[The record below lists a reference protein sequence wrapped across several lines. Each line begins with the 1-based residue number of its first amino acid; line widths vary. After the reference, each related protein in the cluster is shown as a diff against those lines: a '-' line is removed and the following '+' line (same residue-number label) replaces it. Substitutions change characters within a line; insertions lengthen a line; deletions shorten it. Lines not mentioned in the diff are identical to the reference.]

1 MIPTC
6 KKIYLCDFNLRPLMV
21 LNGVDTNSVEYSCH
35 VKDYDELTFDV
46 DEYII
51 INGKKVK
58 SLGYDL
64 LLPYMTIYLEDLGM
78 LQIQNPKTSNDGNSE
93 KKSITAYSLEKEFE
107 DKNWLNFKCNTGD
120 KDSLEQVAENNLNEL
135 GYAKEF
141 VTFYNKNKHDLSFIH
156 LLLEKLPGW
165 SVDDDDIDPVL
176 WTRKLPAI
184 TQDNTNLYAL
194 CCSYIAPRMEILFL
208 FDTIHRKIKA
218 IAKENLND
226 KKYESTVFISYRN
239 LAQSIDIDVDEDSIF
254 TRFNVRGDDDL
265 NVINCNYGDYY
276 VMNLDYFLCSPY
288 ISDELLIKVNKWIK
302 YRDDNR
308 DKYIE
313 IAKNVADASQKV
325 NDIIYR
331 NPADDLDI
339 KQWDD
344 MNEDGLNESLKY
356 YNSLLTSLQV
366 SVDPNW
372 DASNNDFST
381 YKPWTKADGSVD
393 HDKYLEKLKAQENGY
408 GGYYTYYDI
417 LHYII
422 PNIEI
427 AIRNLKKV
435 DEKKEDYVKDW
446 ETNWDLYGT
455 SELDALNK
463 KYTEELEKVQDYAKP
478 WSELTDEEKRANSGN
493 EDSYNI
499 YHNKYVEIY
508 GYISAN
514 GTLTAAI
521 AKRNQEKEEA
531 QKILDGYNSQMS
543 SMKISA
549 SINNADYGFTNEDKT
564 VIYSLFHDQDYQN
577 NNIVST
583 SVDTSV
589 TEIDREKELY
599 DDAVEKLSEV
609 AQPQFKF
616 TVSLDNLYR
625 IEAFKHWQGELELLK
640 FIRLGIRDDYS
651 VKLRVTGI
659 TWNPCDVTEDLTLE
673 FSNMITSR
681 SGRTDLTELL
691 DTENNRGSKNSI
703 SFGTGDSDSEKEYLS
718 SMLQQLVKM
727 GAFKTAVGNIAGSTT
742 ANLDEARINTL
753 VSNFINASKIKVDN
767 IEGDKGSFNE
777 FFTKYL
783 DSEVIS
789 TNLINGQNGDF
800 IDFVN
805 SHLNMKHITTELL
818 QGETGNTFID
828 FVHNEMKTGTITADQ
843 IRSEDGKTFVDL
855 VNGQIQAAKITTDQI
870 SGGDG
875 TTFIDFLK
883 NQISTSDITANQ
895 IKGWGDSQTLIDFV
909 NNKITTSD
917 ISANKITGLN
927 DSKTFIDF
935 VNNQINTSVI
945 NSDLVNVKNILAGNA
960 GVGNLQAI
968 HLTSANAVIDEAV
981 IKQII
986 AAKISVA
993 DLMIHE
999 ATAELITLISQDGK
1013 PSIAFKNSTQQFY
1026 DNNGNVRVQI
1036 GQDAT
1041 GAFTFSLFD
1050 ETGTGV
1056 LIDSETGVHAG
1067 AIADGLIVNDMIQS
1081 GTVSKDKLSFP
1092 IVETDENGKI
1102 SITNIL
1108 DGKGNEFGVSYTEY
1122 QESVA
1127 TELSSINSNLS
1138 GVSST
1143 VSKIDKSITDKIWK
1157 SDITT
1162 KINDYDQTTVKDIRD
1177 RTTSVEKNITGINST
1192 VKDMQTTLESKAD
1205 GTTVQSLTIRV
1216 SKAEQDMS
1224 GFKQT
1229 VESTYS
1235 TKSETESVNNYAK
1248 TSFEQLSD
1256 KFSWLVDGTSSSTS
1270 LTLTDNLV
1278 SAITNQFVIK
1288 SPNGT
1293 STIIEGGKI
1302 KTGAITTD
1310 MLSSSV
1316 IKSKNYK
1323 EGTYV
1328 DGAGYSILGTF
1339 LDLDNGMIHTPG
1351 FYTDTI
1357 GNAYF
1362 NGTINALDGW
1372 FGTEQHN
1379 WYIGTTIITDI
1390 MNNDGALTG
1399 DEYSYLKATENAAIV
1414 VNEWHLQSQNDNMSL
1429 QSGLTTLNNG
1439 KFVLNPQ
1446 DNKYYDF
1453 GIVKPDMSKD
1463 AKSYNKKFLY
1473 IRRADTPTTHPQD
1486 WEYLFHVD
1494 YDGSIWYKNQNVAG
1508 GNVFLSTTGGTIK
1521 GDLTVTGTLNATA
1534 NQAKKVVN
1542 ALSINGKAYDG
1553 SAAINVGN
1561 IGIAYGGT
1569 GASTD
1574 VQARINLSAMGV
1586 KSDGAY
1592 YGLMSPSGNDSD
1604 WIRST
1609 STGFIPYISGMA
1621 GNGHSNLGTEQ
1632 WYFSEAYIDFIH
1644 GSLKG
1649 IADRAI
1655 CDDEGNK
1662 ISSTYLK
1669 ATSTEFDSITV
1680 GNMIVNGTARFVN
1693 GLMGTLTGNV
1703 IGNVQGNSSTS
1714 TLSQLTTGLKL
1725 VSHNEIKLDKGD
1737 FKGGEVHIGY
1747 TWIDGTTTPLITE
1760 YRFHNNDG
1768 KGTLS
1773 QVTASQFNGNL
1784 NGEATK
1790 AWNLCGDQTVLSIG
1804 AESNA
1809 IRTLNM
1815 ANGALAG
1822 GTLLN
1827 GHNLLSIITGID
1839 FQWYD
1844 TNWRIGNLRSS
1855 STQSDGFG
1863 FAFKDEN
1870 ESSYTLKSYIDTD
1883 GQYCGNATSATKL
1896 QTARK
1901 IGNASFDGTS
1911 DISLSSIGA
1920 ASSGHTHNYAS
1931 TLSLNGTNFTVASN
1945 KITVSREQ
1953 LLTAIGEA
1961 TKTANGYMS
1970 AADKAKLDNINVSD
1984 IGTVGANSIKGSG
1997 YINVSILKGVAT
2009 LSHGISGVTAGTY
2022 GADATNNLTIPKITV
2037 DSTGHITSASSYSVT
2052 AANIVSKLGTTAVNR
2067 ATADS
2072 DGNTINSTYL
2082 KLSGGTMEG
2091 TSFISWAD
2099 SGNWNNNNKN
2109 VTFPVNRGGLQWYG
2123 QSDYVKLFAQET
2135 GYDNLELVLQ
2145 FGDDNSNGLS
2155 IRNYLGNETAR
2166 ITASGGFTGT
2176 FYGNASSA
2184 TKLEAA
2190 RTIFGHSFDGTG
2202 DVVGQA
2208 TVYGSY
2214 CSNAG
2219 ARYCYTGLQIR
2230 ENDCVQNKQSDIAYA
2245 PSIGFHWANRIA
2257 ATLLFHSDGNFYF
2270 RKQNF
2275 TDRATIDANLNAGS
2289 ISTTTANIYGT
2300 ATFTNMSVHNGGIR
2314 SGLLHLQGNTSASIA
2329 YGTNNP
2335 KIKFV
2340 NSDGSQI
2347 VELMYTDYDS
2357 VRWPAGLAVRGNQ
2370 GNEYF
2375 DVPHLYATQVHVDNH
2390 CALQYDSSNQCLNFV
2405 FS

>member
-1 MIPTC
+1 
-6 KKIYLCDFNLRPLMV
+6 
-21 LNGVDTNSVEYSCH
+21 
-35 VKDYDELTFDV
+35 
-46 DEYII
+46 
-51 INGKKVK
+51 
-58 SLGYDL
+58 
-64 LLPYMTIYLEDLGM
+64 
-78 LQIQNPKTSNDGNSE
+78 
-93 KKSITAYSLEKEFE
+93 
-107 DKNWLNFKCNTGD
+107 
-120 KDSLEQVAENNLNEL
+120 
-135 GYAKEF
+135 
-141 VTFYNKNKHDLSFIH
+141 
-156 LLLEKLPGW
+156 
-165 SVDDDDIDPVL
+165 
-176 WTRKLPAI
+176 
-184 TQDNTNLYAL
+184 
-194 CCSYIAPRMEILFL
+194 
-208 FDTIHRKIKA
+208 
-218 IAKENLND
+218 
-226 KKYESTVFISYRN
+226 
-239 LAQSIDIDVDEDSIF
+239 
-254 TRFNVRGDDDL
+254 
-265 NVINCNYGDYY
+265 
-276 VMNLDYFLCSPY
+276 
-288 ISDELLIKVNKWIK
+288 
-302 YRDDNR
+302 
-308 DKYIE
+308 
-313 IAKNVADASQKV
+313 
-325 NDIIYR
+325 
-331 NPADDLDI
+331 
-339 KQWDD
+339 
-344 MNEDGLNESLKY
+344 
-356 YNSLLTSLQV
+356 
-366 SVDPNW
+366 
-372 DASNNDFST
+372 
-381 YKPWTKADGSVD
+381 
-393 HDKYLEKLKAQENGY
+393 
-408 GGYYTYYDI
+408 
-417 LHYII
+417 
-422 PNIEI
+422 
-427 AIRNLKKV
+427 
-435 DEKKEDYVKDW
+435 
-446 ETNWDLYGT
+446 
-455 SELDALNK
+455 
-463 KYTEELEKVQDYAKP
+463 
-478 WSELTDEEKRANSGN
+478 
-493 EDSYNI
+493 
-499 YHNKYVEIY
+499 
-508 GYISAN
+508 
-514 GTLTAAI
+514 
-521 AKRNQEKEEA
+521 
-531 QKILDGYNSQMS
+531 
-543 SMKISA
+543 
-549 SINNADYGFTNEDKT
+549 
-564 VIYSLFHDQDYQN
+564 
-577 NNIVST
+577 
-583 SVDTSV
+583 
-589 TEIDREKELY
+589 
-599 DDAVEKLSEV
+599 
-609 AQPQFKF
+609 
-616 TVSLDNLYR
+616 
-625 IEAFKHWQGELELLK
+625 
-640 FIRLGIRDDYS
+640 
-651 VKLRVTGI
+651 
-659 TWNPCDVTEDLTLE
+659 
-673 FSNMITSR
+673 
-681 SGRTDLTELL
+681 
-691 DTENNRGSKNSI
+691 
-703 SFGTGDSDSEKEYLS
+703 
-718 SMLQQLVKM
+718 M

-753 VSNFINASKIKVDN
+753 ISNFINASKIKVDN

-789 TNLINGQNGDF
+789 TNLINGSNGDF

-993 DLMIHE
+993 DLMTHT
-999 ATAELITLISQDGK
+999 ASAELITLISQDGK

-1026 DNNGNVRVQI
+1026 DSNGNVRVQI

-1050 ETGTGV
+1050 ETGKGV

-1205 GTTVQSLTIRV
+1205 GTTVQSLTTRV
-1216 SKAEQDMS
+1216 SKAEQDMN

-1270 LTLTDNLV
+1270 LTLTDSLI

-1288 SPNGT
+1288 SPDGT

-1302 KTGAITTD
+1302 RTGAITTD

-1592 YGLMSPSGNDSD
+1592 YGLMTPSGSD
-1604 WIRST
+1604 EYWIRST
-1609 STGFIPYISGMA
+1609 VNGLIPYQSGNA
-1621 GNGHSNLGTEQ
+1621 GDGHSSLGTST

-1649 IADRAI
+1649 TADRAI

-1703 IGNVQGNSSTS
+1703 IGNVSGSASYATSSDTANYIN
-1714 TLSQLTTGLKL
+1714 L
-1725 VSHNEIKLDKGD
+1725 VATNEIRFYKNQ
-1737 FKGGEVHIGY
+1737 FKGGTVHFGY
-1747 TWIDGTTTPLITE
+1747 KWSDGSTSPLITE
-1760 YRFHNNDG
+1760 YRFNNG
-1768 KGTLS
+1768 NGSPT

-1784 NGEATK
+1784 NGIAT
-1790 AWNLCGDQTVLSIG
+1790 
-1804 AESNA
+1804 
-1809 IRTLNM
+1809 RT
-1815 ANGALAG
+1815 
-1822 GTLLN
+1822 TLLN
-1827 GHNLLSIITGID
+1827 PVTTSDTFTTGTSTWRNGITDGYVVWG
-1839 FQWYD
+1839 QWWRD
-1844 TNWRIGNLRSS
+1844 TNLTNDTANLTIWIRKEGTVTSANM
-1855 STQSDGFG
+1855 TIDGTIYAVGG
-1863 FAFKDEN
+1863 FN
-1870 ESSYTLKSYIDTD
+1870 
-1883 GQYCGNATSATKL
+1883 GNATSATKL
-1896 QTARK
+1896 QTVRK

-1920 ASSGHTHNYAS
+1920 SPSGHTHNYAS
-1931 TLSLNGTNFTVASN
+1931 TLSLNGTDFTVTSN

-1953 LLTAIGEA
+1953 LLTAIGEV

-2067 ATADS
+2067 AISDS

-2082 KLSGGTMEG
+2082 KLSGGTMTGNISYKG
-2091 TSFISWAD
+2091 TKATYDMITFID
-2099 SGNWNNNNKN
+2099 NPNDTYGNGIAIGGGGTVIIGGGESSDFCKNN
-2109 VTFPVNRGGLQWYG
+2109 YI
-2123 QSDYVKLFAQET
+2123 SD
-2135 GYDNLELVLQ
+2135 G
-2145 FGDDNSNGLS
+2145 
-2155 IRNYLGNETAR
+2155 GNERLILANDGM
-2166 ITASGGFTGT
+2166 ID
-2176 FYGNASSA
+2176 FYVNCQDGSTSKAVHTYIDTNGKYVGVSQKA
-2184 TKLEAA
+2184 TQLEAA
-2190 RTIFGHSFDGTG
+2190 RNIFGHSFDGTG

-2219 ARYCYTGLQIR
+2219 ARFCYTGLQIR

-2300 ATFTNMSVHNGGIR
+2300 ATFTGMSVHNGGIR

-2329 YGTNNP
+2329 YGANNP

-2375 DVPHLYATQVHVDNH
+2375 DVPHLYANQVHVDNH

>member
-6 KKIYLCDFNLRPLMV
+6 KKIYLCDFNLHPLMV

-93 KKSITAYSLEKEFE
+93 KKSIIAYSLEKEFE
-107 DKNWLNFKCNTGD
+107 DN
-120 KDSLEQVAENNLNEL
+120 
-135 GYAKEF
+135 
-141 VTFYNKNKHDLSFIH
+141 
-156 LLLEKLPGW
+156 
-165 SVDDDDIDPVL
+165 
-176 WTRKLPAI
+176 
-184 TQDNTNLYAL
+184 
-194 CCSYIAPRMEILFL
+194 
-208 FDTIHRKIKA
+208 
-218 IAKENLND
+218 
-226 KKYESTVFISYRN
+226 
-239 LAQSIDIDVDEDSIF
+239 
-254 TRFNVRGDDDL
+254 
-265 NVINCNYGDYY
+265 
-276 VMNLDYFLCSPY
+276 
-288 ISDELLIKVNKWIK
+288 
-302 YRDDNR
+302 
-308 DKYIE
+308 
-313 IAKNVADASQKV
+313 
-325 NDIIYR
+325 
-331 NPADDLDI
+331 
-339 KQWDD
+339 
-344 MNEDGLNESLKY
+344 
-356 YNSLLTSLQV
+356 
-366 SVDPNW
+366 
-372 DASNNDFST
+372 
-381 YKPWTKADGSVD
+381 
-393 HDKYLEKLKAQENGY
+393 
-408 GGYYTYYDI
+408 TYYDI

-521 AKRNQEKEEA
+521 AKRNQEKEKA

-549 SINNADYGFTNEDKT
+549 SINNADYGFTDEDKT

-703 SFGTGDSDSEKEYLS
+703 SFGTGNSDSEKEYLS

-789 TNLINGQNGDF
+789 TNLINGSNGDF

-909 NNKITTSD
+909 NNKITTSN

-945 NSDLVNVKNILAGNA
+945 NSDLENVKNILAGNA
-960 GVGNLQAI
+960 GVGNLQSI

-1026 DNNGNVRVQI
+1026 DSNGNVRVQI

-1050 ETGTGV
+1050 ETGKGV

-1143 VSKIDKSITDKIWK
+1143 VNKIDKSITDKIWE

-1270 LTLTDNLV
+1270 LTLTDSLI

-1288 SPNGT
+1288 SPDGT

-1494 YDGSIWYKNQNVAG
+1494 YDGSIWYKNQSIAG

-1553 SAAINVGN
+1553 SAAINVGS
-1561 IGIAYGGT
+1561 ISIAYGGT
-1569 GASTD
+1569 GGTT
-1574 VQARINLSAMGV
+1574 VNEARANLGV
-1586 KSDGAY
+1586 LGANNKNGY
-1592 YGLMSPSGNDSD
+1592 YGLARPDGNDTD

-1609 STGFIPYISGMA
+1609 VNGLIPYQSGIA
-1621 GNGHSNLGTEQ
+1621 GDGHSSLGTST
-1632 WYFSEAYIDFIH
+1632 WYFSEAYIDFVH

-1649 IADRAI
+1649 TADRAI

-1703 IGNVQGNSSTS
+1703 IGNVSGSASYATSSDTANYIN
-1714 TLSQLTTGLKL
+1714 L
-1725 VSHNEIKLDKGD
+1725 VATNEIRFYKNQ
-1737 FKGGEVHIGY
+1737 FKGGTVHFGY
-1747 TWIDGTTTPLITE
+1747 RWADGSTSPLITE
-1760 YRFHNNDG
+1760 YRFNNG
-1768 KGTLS
+1768 NGSPT

-1784 NGEATK
+1784 NGIAT
-1790 AWNLCGDQTVLSIG
+1790 
-1804 AESNA
+1804 
-1809 IRTLNM
+1809 RT
-1815 ANGALAG
+1815 
-1822 GTLLN
+1822 TLLN
-1827 GHNLLSIITGID
+1827 PVTTSDTFTTG
-1839 FQWYD
+1839 
-1844 TNWRIGNLRSS
+1844 TSTWRNDI
-1855 STQSDGFG
+1855 
-1863 FAFKDEN
+1863 
-1870 ESSYTLKSYIDTD
+1870 TD
-1883 GQYCGNATSATKL
+1883 GYVVWGQWWKDTSLTNDTGDLTIWIRKEGAVTTANMTIDGTIYAVGGFNGNATSATKL

-1901 IGNASFDGTS
+1901 IGNASFDGTA

-1931 TLSLNGTNFTVASN
+1931 TLSLNGTNFTVTSN

-1953 LLTAIGEA
+1953 LLTAIGEV

-1970 AADKAKLDNINVSD
+1970 AADKAKLDNINISD

-2009 LSHGISGVTAGTY
+2009 ISHGTSGVTAGTY
-2022 GADATNNLTIPKITV
+2022 GADSTNNFTIPKIVV
-2037 DSTGHITSASSYSVT
+2037 DSTGHITSASAYSVT

-2072 DGNTINSTYL
+2072 DGNAINSTYL
-2082 KLSGGTMEG
+2082 KRSGGAMTGNISYQGTKATIEVIRFIDNKNDAYGNGIAIGAGGATIIGGGESSAFCQNSYIATGGDEKLILANDGAIDFYTNCQNNSTTDAAHVQIDVTGKFTGVSAQATQLETSRYIFGKLFNG
-2091 TSFISWAD
+2091 TS
-2099 SGNWNNNNKN
+2099 
-2109 VTFPVNRGGLQWYG
+2109 
-2123 QSDYVKLFAQET
+2123 
-2135 GYDNLELVLQ
+2135 
-2145 FGDDNSNGLS
+2145 
-2155 IRNYLGNETAR
+2155 
-2166 ITASGGFTGT
+2166 
-2176 FYGNASSA
+2176 
-2184 TKLEAA
+2184 
-2190 RTIFGHSFDGTG
+2190 
-2202 DVVGQA
+2202 DVAGQA
-2208 TVYGSY
+2208 MVYGWY
-2214 CSNAG
+2214 NSNAG
-2219 ARYCYTGLQIR
+2219 NRYASGGLQIR
-2230 ENDCVQNKQSDIAYA
+2230 ENNCVQNKQSDIAYA
-2245 PSIGFHWANRIA
+2245 PSIGFHWSNRIA

-2300 ATFTNMSVHNGGIR
+2300 ATFTNMSVHNGGIK
-2314 SGLLHLQGNTSASIA
+2314 SGLLHLQGTTSASIA
-2329 YGTNNP
+2329 YGANNP

-2375 DVPHLYATQVHVDNH
+2375 DVPHLYASQVHVDNH